1 MTDSSGLVLSLTSS
15 SVRSS
20 DRHRRSRPRV
30 TATPAAASSSLALKR
45 DAPGT
50 PDSFG
55 SSNTSS
61 AGISDIAAAESG
73 TPVFNLTR
81 IDVHNTTQQQTL
93 QQQQVLIQQ
102 TVLIQEDPRFAE
114 VALQAHQAVA
124 DEKALLAAQAQ
135 AMVDAERNRIAQL
148 AHEMMVEQQ
157 RNNQE
162 VALQNNARLTAEALE
177 AISLQRAE
185 LLLQAQEAASSERKT
200 LEAAAAAARKDLTLQ
215 AQAEI
220 WSRDQILADQAQQ
233 LRAAE
238 SSVAELQ
245 AKAASDQG
253 AVLRRVGELEAE
265 LARAHGELQRRQVA
279 PPRAGSQPES
289 SFHGSSAA
297 EPAPGAAR
305 AAPESGTLDK
315 ILGVLHGLESRLASL
330 ETSKGSAAS
339 EDRGSSAWQHV
350 DAPSVASAAKQQPSS
365 APGGAAVGAPNG
377 AP

>member
-1 MTDSSGLVLSLTSS
+1 MSGFSPPMTDSSGLVLSLSSS

-45 DAPGT
+45 DAPDT

-220 WSRDQILADQAQQ
+220 WSRDQILADQTQQ

-265 LARAHGELQRRQVA
+265 LARAHGGCSGVKPLLPARGLSQRAASTA
-279 PPRAGSQPES
+279 PLLLSQLRMQHALRLRAAPLTRSWVFSMDWRAGSPRLRRARVPRPAKTVVPQRGNPLTQRVS
-289 SFHGSSAA
+289 QARPGSRHLQH
-297 EPAPGAAR
+297 R
-305 AAPESGTLDK
+305 A
-315 ILGVLHGLESRLASL
+315 VL
-330 ETSKGSAAS
+330 
-339 EDRGSSAWQHV
+339 
-350 DAPSVASAAKQQPSS
+350 P
-365 APGGAAVGAPNG
+365 
-377 AP
+377 